1 MQCLLPGMCSETFST
16 ASARAKN
23 RAPTEADAA
32 EILAR
37 GSRTSST
44 RVVLECDSVH
54 HARAVLMN
62 LSDNTKK
69 GAARSRLARRY
80 RNQKSAYYQ
89 GSYGR

>member
-16 ASARAKN
+16 ARAKN

-37 GSRTSST
+37 GLEPRPQEWFSRM
-44 RVVLECDSVH
+44 RPVH